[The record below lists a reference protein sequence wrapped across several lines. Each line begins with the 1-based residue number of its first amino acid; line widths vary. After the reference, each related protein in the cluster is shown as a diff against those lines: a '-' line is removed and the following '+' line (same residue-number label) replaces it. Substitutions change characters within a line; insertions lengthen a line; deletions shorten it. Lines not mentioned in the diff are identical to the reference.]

1 LSAGKQVTQVTKS
14 SAYVVREII
23 AKFGILLG
31 LFVLMI
37 VFAALSPSFLTAT
50 NLTNILIQTG
60 TNAVI
65 AAGMTFVILTGGIDL
80 SIGSLLA
87 LSSVIGA
94 RYMADGGSIILG
106 VLIMLAIGVG
116 LGLFNGL
123 FISRAKYPPFIATL
137 ASMWLFRGLAY
148 VYTGAQAITRLPRD
162 FRLLAMGSVFGIPN
176 IVVIIAVVYAVA
188 HFVLARTTFGRHV
201 YALGDNE
208 EAARLSGVNVN
219 RVKTLV
225 YVLSGFSAALGGVIY
240 TSRLFSGQPV
250 AGQGYEL
257 NAIAAVVIGGTSLSG
272 GMGGVLG
279 TLVGALFIATLTNGL
294 VLLNV
299 SAFWQ
304 QVCMGVV
311 VLGAIGLDQYRKRFS
326 SSAGSRR
333 TAS

>member
-1 LSAGKQVTQVTKS
+1 
-14 SAYVVREII
+14 
-23 AKFGILLG
+23 
-31 LFVLMI
+31 
-37 VFAALSPSFLTAT
+37 
-50 NLTNILIQTG
+50 
-60 TNAVI
+60 
-65 AAGMTFVILTGGIDL
+65 
-80 SIGSLLA
+80 
-87 LSSVIGA
+87 
-94 RYMADGGSIILG
+94 
-106 VLIMLAIGVG
+106 ML
-116 LGLFNGL
+116 
-123 FISRAKYPPFIATL
+123 RP
-137 ASMWLFRGLAY
+137 
-148 VYTGAQAITRLPRD
+148 
-162 FRLLAMGSVFGIPN
+162 
-176 IVVIIAVVYAVA
+176 
-188 HFVLARTTFGRHV
+188 GRQQE
-201 YALGDNE
+201 D
-208 EAARLSGVNVN
+208 RLSGVNVN

-225 YVLSGFSAALGGVIY
+225 YVLSGFFAALGGVIY